1 MKLLLLSVFVLLLG
15 ACSAGEAADKKE
27 NSVVSEAAAS
37 EVVKDE
43 DTKPEVELVE
53 ANGNTKLIQW
63 LSDSMDRG
71 NHDYDTM
78 AHSELVVE
86 LNYSEANRGD
96 VIYYKTPESAV
107 EKNPQLPEFYIA
119 RVVGLPGETVE
130 IRAGQVYVDDKKLD
144 TFYGVATDRGLGKD
158 DYFKMAEQN
167 IEEGTWTTDEEVSKK
182 ELITWVNMDA
192 KEEYFAT
199 SIEPVKVTTEAV
211 FVLVDQWWRGT
222 DSRDFGELPL
232 ERVEGKVIGYV
243 KNK

>member
-1 MKLLLLSVFVLLLG
+1 MKLLLLSVFVLFLS

-53 ANGNTKLIQW
+53 ANENTKLIQW

-130 IRAGQVYVDDKKLD
+130 ISNGQVFIDDKKLD
-144 TFYGVATDRGLGKD
+144 TFYSKALAHGLDKEAFFEMAEKNKETMD
-158 DYFKMAEQN
+158 INEESFRDYF
-167 IEEGTWTTDEEVSKK
+167 S
-182 ELITWVNMDA
+182 
-192 KEEYFAT
+192 T
-199 SIEPVKVTTEAV
+199 SMESVKVTEGNV